1 MASMSKP
8 FTTRMVG
15 CKFPHQVWKK
25 LEEFFAS
32 QTKDRVSQFKN
43 QLKKAKKE
51 GSLSIYLLEIKK
63 AVDSLASI
71 GAPVTKEDRV
81 MAILDGLSEKHSVLI
96 TVVTS
101 KFDSFAVGEVKALF
115 MAHKDRLERFRQ
127 INNVQANVAQ
137 FSQQKRSN
145 SRAPQQDQRFN
156 SDPRN
161 HASEIQEAKILVA
174 KDKVEVAMVDS
185 PPSQYVKCVVK

>member
-1 MASMSKP
+1 M
-8 FTTRMVG
+8 
-15 CKFPHQVWKK
+15 
-25 LEEFFAS
+25 
-32 QTKDRVSQFKN
+32 
-43 QLKKAKKE
+43 
-51 GSLSIYLLEIKK
+51 
-63 AVDSLASI
+63 
-71 GAPVTKEDRV
+71 TKEDRV

-145 SRAPQQDQRFN
+145 S
-156 SDPRN
+156 
-161 HASEIQEAKILVA
+161 
-174 KDKVEVAMVDS
+174 
-185 PPSQYVKCVVK
+185 